1 MAPSDFATIAVTK
14 SCRNLAD
21 YWTGLRAER
30 RLPLRSEIDPAA
42 IIRLLPYV
50 YLIEMQDAGSVLVR
64 LAGTA
69 LRPLYGV
76 EMTGRDMIM
85 HAPPEHR
92 PIRLWRYRQAAHQ
105 PCAMYYVRRQTYE
118 SGAPDEV
125 ETLFL
130 PLAADDATDETPAWQ
145 FIGIAASLSGRR
157 WVADP
162 AEAPLAK
169 PHLFRFL
176 DIGFGIPPTI
186 VPADGPAPGS
196 P

>member
-1 MAPSDFATIAVTK
+1 MAPPKLAAMVVTK
-14 SCRNLAD
+14 SCRDLTD
-21 YWTGLRAER
+21 HWTGLRAAR

-42 IIRLLPYV
+42 IVPLLPYL
-50 YLIEMQDAGSVLVR
+50 YLIEMQDAGSVLIR

-69 LRPLYGV
+69 LRPLYGI

-85 HAPPEHR
+85 LAPPEHR
-92 PIRLWRYRQAAHQ
+92 PIRLWRYRQAACM
-105 PCAMYYVRRQTYE
+105 PCALYYVRRQAYP
-118 SGAPDEV
+118 SGAHDEV

-145 FIGIAASLSGRR
+145 FIGIAASLTGRR

-176 DIGFGIPPTI
+176 DIGFGVPPTI
-186 VPADGPAPGS
+186 SPTDGPAPGS
-196 P
+196 S